1 MLTAA
6 ALEPAEGI
14 KYLTI
19 KDINTLVEMNAKYTQ
34 KMENNTM
41 TMWQMKLM
49 SPHMAITFDLGQ
61 WSTGNSTTC
70 CK

>member
-41 TMWQMKLM
+41 TM
-49 SPHMAITFDLGQ
+49 
-61 WSTGNSTTC
+61 
-70 CK
+70 